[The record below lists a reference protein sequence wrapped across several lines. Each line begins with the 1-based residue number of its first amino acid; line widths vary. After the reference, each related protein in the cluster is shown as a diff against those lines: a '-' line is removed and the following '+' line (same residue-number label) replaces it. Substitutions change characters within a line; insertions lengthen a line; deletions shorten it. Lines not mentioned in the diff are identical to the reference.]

1 MEFVIQSMDQD
12 NNEVVFRQSD
22 DVTETLVGGREGVT
36 VHGEELNDSA
46 DDSTDD
52 LGDYSEE
59 DVFKDDDVL
68 VDDTGAYVRKLSR
81 NGTKGADSDQENAE
95 TKEYEFRIDR
105 KRSDI
110 SFNSVLDDIEE
121 SDIEQGHEREEEK
134 GLDIGCNGV
143 NDLQFKSTENG
154 NSDQVEE
161 RKVSTL
167 DIAPLKCVCHSVSI
181 PCVRCT
187 ANLIQQRE
195 TLTGSWPQRSNNLS
209 VHWSYGEPVR
219 SKYGS
224 GRPER
229 LGMSEGAKCQA
240 ASQRHVGGEIKDS
253 GSKSYSHLYR
263 SPVSEST
270 ILEEDLP
277 VIVRRRGCT
286 LRVKITSITDEDLA
300 EFERQCVCAF
310 YFAFHYMTL
319 LAK

>member
-1 MEFVIQSMDQD
+1 MEFVIRSMDQD
-12 NNEVVFRQSD
+12 NDGVVFRQSD
-22 DVTETLVGGREGVT
+22 DLTETLVSGSEGVT

-59 DVFKDDDVL
+59 DVFKDDDIS
-68 VDDTGAYVRKLSR
+68 VDDTGAYVRKLSG

-95 TKEYEFRIDR
+95 AKEYEFRIDR

-121 SDIEQGHEREEEK
+121 SDVEQEHEKGEK

-143 NDLQFKSTENG
+143 NGLQFNSTENG
-154 NSDQVEE
+154 ISDQVEE
-161 RKVSTL
+161 RKVSRL

-195 TLTGSWPQRSNNLS
+195 TLTGSWPQRSNKLS

-219 SKYGS
+219 SKHGS
-224 GRPER
+224 VRPER
-229 LGMSEGAKCQA
+229 LGMSEGAKGQA
-240 ASQRHVGGEIKDS
+240 ASQRHIGGEIKDS
-253 GSKSYSHLYR
+253 GSKSFSHLYR

-310 YFAFHYMTL
+310 HL
-319 LAK
+319 LFII